1 MRHNYY
7 HRKSTTGDNLFI
19 GWDESDDKFVID
31 TTTATGQDTGDI
43 TYSKGLLSANIDGNA
58 ETVTN
63 GIYTSS
69 SVTSFRCI

>member
-1 MRHNYY
+1 M
-7 HRKSTTGDNLFI
+7 G
-19 GWDESDDKFVID
+19 

-69 SVTSFRCI
+69 SVTSL